1 MSMIFK
7 ETKSASNWQ
16 WVRCQDVVDV
26 RDGTHDTPTKRTSG
40 IPLITSKNL
49 TLEGLDFGDVTY
61 ISEEDYQSIEK
72 RSAVDD
78 GDILFAMIGTIGTPV
93 LVKKDRL
100 FSIKNVA
107 LFKLDKSLYYPPFF
121 KELLNS
127 PSVESQLARNTRG
140 GNQKFVSLSVL
151 REMIVPLP
159 PLEEQKRIAEILD
172 RAESLRAMRRQ
183 SIEQLNTLIESIFF
197 EMFDRSTND
206 FDITTIGEIASKS
219 KYGLSSGPFGSNL
232 TSKHYVDEGII
243 VLRGLNITSN
253 RLNLENLKFISEEK
267 AKELARSEVKPGD
280 IVVVAVGFSGLAY
293 QIPDSLPRA
302 IMSQNFNKI
311 SPDLQKVTATYLT
324 FCINSSIVQ
333 NQIDQQ
339 ITDTVR
345 TFLSLTKLKTVKIPL
360 PPLDLQQKFTQRVN
374 VIEKLKTTHQKS
386 LIELDALFASL
397 QHRAF
402 RGEL

>member
-1 MSMIFK
+1 
-7 ETKSASNWQ
+7 
-16 WVRCQDVVDV
+16 
-26 RDGTHDTPTKRTSG
+26 
-40 IPLITSKNL
+40 
-49 TLEGLDFGDVTY
+49 
-61 ISEEDYQSIEK
+61 
-72 RSAVDD
+72 
-78 GDILFAMIGTIGTPV
+78 
-93 LVKKDRL
+93 
-100 FSIKNVA
+100 
-107 LFKLDKSLYYPPFF
+107 
-121 KELLNS
+121 
-127 PSVESQLARNTRG
+127 
-140 GNQKFVSLSVL
+140 
-151 REMIVPLP
+151 
-159 PLEEQKRIAEILD
+159 
-172 RAESLRAMRRQ
+172 MRRQ

-374 VIEKLKTTHQKS
+374 AIEKLKTTHQKS
-386 LIELDALFASL
+386 LTELDALFASL

-402 RGEL
+402 KGEL